1 MPKVTRSR
9 PRNSLATWNQTTRC
23 LPSEPEEMVTS
34 QSTRR
39 SGGTGPGL
47 PGVLVHCPAS
57 PGRGAKDVSST
68 HIGKGRIQPQKK
80 KRKGKRNPCSILVE
94 SSFPFEDPQ
103 QAPRHLPSTPASPAE
118 ATGSLH
124 PASQRVTILQ
134 HLQRTPPPTT
144 AAAGTT
150 ILNRPPHP
158 KTPTN

>member
-1 MPKVTRSR
+1 MPKVTRSQ

-47 PGVLVHCPAS
+47 PGVLAHCPAS

-80 KRKGKRNPCSILVE
+80 KRKGKRNPAQSWWSLHSLLRTPGKPPDTFLQPLHLRQRPLAACILPPSGPASFSICSGHHH
-94 SSFPFEDPQ
+94 PPPQ
-103 QAPRHLPSTPASPAE
+103 QQGQQS
-118 ATGSLH
+118 
-124 PASQRVTILQ
+124 
-134 HLQRTPPPTT
+134 
-144 AAAGTT
+144 
-150 ILNRPPHP
+150 
-158 KTPTN
+158 